1 MPNANTA
8 DLTDIERIILHIES
22 KTHRA
27 QGSKEKTIIR
37 LTHMSP
43 VAYYQKL
50 NAMLDDPRVHGAQPR
65 LVTMLRARRKDW

>member
-1 MPNANTA
+1 MDNANTA
-8 DLTDIERIILHIES
+8 ELTDLERIILHIES
-22 KTHRA
+22 KTHRT

-50 NAMLDDPRVHGAQPR
+50 NVMLDDPRIYNAQPH